1 MDRLENLLSRIRDPR
16 AFADLLLGT
25 PREAAG
31 AARQLAAVL
40 SSSFADGSGSM
51 EIALKAFVILAQ
63 LAVAGF
69 VVWGAY
75 LCVSTW
81 IRDLRGVRS
90 ASPMGAGAAPSQPS
104 FERVASLVLLALLC
118 TTLAGVA

>member
-1 MDRLENLLSRIRDPR
+1 ARRRAGPGQGRSVWPMDRLDNLLSRIRDPR
-16 AFADLLLGT
+16 QIADLLLGA

-40 SSSFADGSGSM
+40 SSSFADGSGTM
-51 EIALKAFVILAQ
+51 EITLKGFFVLLQ
-63 LAVAGF
+63 LTLAGF

-81 IRDLRGVRS
+81 LH
-90 ASPMGAGAAPSQPS
+90 
-104 FERVASLVLLALLC
+104 
-118 TTLAGVA
+118 